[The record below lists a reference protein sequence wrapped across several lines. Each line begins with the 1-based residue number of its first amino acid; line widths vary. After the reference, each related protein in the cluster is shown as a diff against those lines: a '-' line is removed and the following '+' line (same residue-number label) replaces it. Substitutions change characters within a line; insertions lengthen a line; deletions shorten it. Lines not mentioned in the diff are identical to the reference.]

1 MKLDRV
7 VSDSK
12 PYDGV
17 PDSTRHTGRMSP
29 VTKAEF
35 ETTREI
41 YEFKVELLELMA
53 EHFGGQSTLN
63 HLRVGNF
70 IGKSSQYYDRPTT
83 NAEIASALR
92 LSRAT
97 VSRIV
102 NDFVGA
108 GWVTEYAHPDDGRK
122 RLLTI
127 TPGHPK
133 GDQFER
139 AFRRCLN
146 VLLTQYSE
154 GKIIH
159 VDPKKRMF

>member
-1 MKLDRV
+1 
-7 VSDSK
+7 
-12 PYDGV
+12 
-17 PDSTRHTGRMSP
+17 MSQ

-35 ETTREI
+35 DTTREL
-41 YEFKVELLELMA
+41 YSFKVELLELMA
-53 EHFGGQSTLN
+53 EHFGGQTTLN

-70 IGKSSQYYDRPTT
+70 IGKRSQYDDRPTT
-83 NAEIASALR
+83 NAEIARGLR
-92 LSRAT
+92 ISRAT

-102 NDFVGA
+102 SDFVRA

-122 RLLTI
+122 RLLVI

-133 GDQFER
+133 GDRFER
-139 AFRRCLN
+139 AFRRRLN
-146 VLLTQYSE
+146 DLLTQYSA